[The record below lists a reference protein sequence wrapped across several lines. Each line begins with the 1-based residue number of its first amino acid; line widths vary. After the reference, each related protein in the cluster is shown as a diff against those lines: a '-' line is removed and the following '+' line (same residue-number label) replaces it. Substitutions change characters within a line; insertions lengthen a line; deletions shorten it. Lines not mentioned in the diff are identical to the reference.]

1 MIVVI
6 IYLVVLLGVGFLP
19 REGLM
24 IEDLLAQLMLS
35 WQSVGP
41 AQVRRIVKIM
51 GDLASPKDEVG
62 DGEDGWPFRVVQL
75 SDHVVP
81 EIGVSSYLLEVI
93 LLGDEEGGWCPLSHS
108 NLGCHFLPKG
118 KGFALHALLE
128 QFIQIFGE
136 VLGVRVQLVVH
147 QRLELSK
154 GENKGKFRPIVPIV
168 GHNVCR
174 CLSHPAPA

>member
-6 IYLVVLLGVGFLP
+6 IDLIMLLGVGFLP

-41 AQVRRIVKIM
+41 AQVRRIVEIM
-51 GDLASPKDEVG
+51 GDLTPSKDEVG
-62 DGEDGWPFRVVQL
+62 DREDGWSFCVVQL

-81 EIGVSSYLLEVI
+81 EIGMPGYLLKVI

-118 KGFALHALLE
+118 KGFALHTLLE
-128 QFIQIFGE
+128 QLI
-136 VLGVRVQLVVH
+136 
-147 QRLELSK
+147 
-154 GENKGKFRPIVPIV
+154 
-168 GHNVCR
+168 
-174 CLSHPAPA
+174 